1 MNAQQIARLD
11 LALSRGN
18 LTGVSSTYHLL
29 RNEMGNAAPTKAQI
43 SNYMN
48 SRPSVQINKTTKK
61 ISGKHNSIGPMIPP
75 AKPLAWCATDCAFI
89 PACYNLV
96 DKKNIQL
103 FVYSLMD

>member
-29 RNEMGNAAPTKAQI
+29 GNEMGNAAPTKGQI

-48 SRPSVQINKTTKK
+48 SRPSVQINKTTKQ
-61 ISGKHNSIGPMIPP
+61 ISGKKYNRADDPT
-75 AKPLAWCATDCAFI
+75 AKGFS
-89 PACYNLV
+89 LV
-96 DKKNIQL
+96 RNRL
-103 FVYSLMD
+103 RFYTCML

>member
-29 RNEMGNAAPTKAQI
+29 RNVMGNASPTKAQI

-48 SRPSVQINKTTKK
+48 SKPSVQINKTTKQIAGEK
-61 ISGKHNSIGPMIPP
+61 M
-75 AKPLAWCATDCAFI
+75 
-89 PACYNLV
+89 
-96 DKKNIQL
+96 
-103 FVYSLMD
+103 